1 MSFSQIATSVSIL
14 SSGLKSYQA
23 ISLTNFVT
31 SAESIIAAGSAIEVA
46 NAFFLADGNI
56 TPNASSWTAVG
67 TGNTAYLTVLPSG
80 SAGVQ
85 ILSAAYTVT
94 APVWSLS
101 KGAWYASAGSLTRY
115 IGGVYKTS
123 ATQYDR
129 AFLLNAE
136 QNNAAYSLRPIPIE
150 IGTWDM
156 TATAGSVVVAHGVDL
171 NAIRTVDVVIRHDA
185 AESTRPLNYSPG
197 SAAVSGYFALGLTN
211 ITLFRVAG
219 RSFDNSGYNSMG
231 DDGNRGWITVW
242 LGP

>member
-1 MSFSQIATSVSIL
+1 MANAQIPTAVTIL
-14 SSGLKSYQA
+14 SSLNGWEA

-31 SAESIIAAGSAIEVA
+31 SAQSLVAAGSKIELGG
-46 NAFFLADGNI
+46 AFFGFTSNE

-67 TGNTAYLTVLPSG
+67 TGNTAYLVVTPSG
-80 SAGVQ
+80 SAGSQV
-85 ILSAAYTVT
+85 LSLAYSAT
-94 APVWSLS
+94 APVWHLS
-101 KGAWYASAGSLTRY
+101 KSAWYASAGSLSRY

-129 AFLLNAE
+129 AFILNAE

-156 TATAGSVVVAHGVDL
+156 DADSSVVVAHGVDL